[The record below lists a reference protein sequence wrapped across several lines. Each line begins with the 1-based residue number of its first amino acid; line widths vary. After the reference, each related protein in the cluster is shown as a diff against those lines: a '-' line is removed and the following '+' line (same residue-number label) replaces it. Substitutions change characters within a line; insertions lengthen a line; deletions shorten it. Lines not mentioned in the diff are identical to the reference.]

1 MYLCLSEEKILL
13 LFPVYYLA
21 VFMDNYSYAA
31 SGDNDDGA
39 DIQPVVL
46 PLPATPAPLATAAFA
61 DPPAAPLIAE
71 ARAVLTGQYYFI
83 VIVDSNSIQLVACV
97 FFYRLCIIT
106 IILFLFIYLLLQRLL
121 HPGSM
126 AEYLLLH
133 DLVSNYFY
141 NF

>member
-1 MYLCLSEEKILL
+1 M
-13 LFPVYYLA
+13 
-21 VFMDNYSYAA
+21 
-31 SGDNDDGA
+31 
-39 DIQPVVL
+39 L